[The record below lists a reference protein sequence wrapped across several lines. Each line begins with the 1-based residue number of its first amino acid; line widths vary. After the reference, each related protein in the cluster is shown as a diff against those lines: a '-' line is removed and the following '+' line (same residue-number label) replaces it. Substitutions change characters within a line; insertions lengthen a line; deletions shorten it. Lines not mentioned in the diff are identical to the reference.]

1 VQARYIR
8 RRHLGLA
15 RRSDRQLDT
24 RCPSASPGGTCSGI
38 EMRVLPL
45 QTIQTIEHRRRKCSL
60 QTVVVSHLAI
70 LCNLKFAAHQD
81 RLTSFSS
88 PAPPISLPD
97 LASVSQKKL
106 TEKQS
111 SSRWPMLHVHTK
123 HKIVKTKSD
132 VRCLCANPPN
142 IALTRIFLCQ
152 CTARTYYT
160 LIMSCPNTGSRP
172 SYLLPRGPFNEGC
185 VVRQL

>member
-1 VQARYIR
+1 MFLANGCGIT
-8 RRHLGLA
+8 LGNIMQFEICSSPGPTNIL
-15 RRSDRQLDT
+15 QF
-24 RCPSASPGGTCSGI
+24 PSA
-38 EMRVLPL
+38 
-45 QTIQTIEHRRRKCSL
+45 
-60 QTVVVSHLAI
+60 
-70 LCNLKFAAHQD
+70 
-81 RLTSFSS
+81 
-88 PAPPISLPD
+88 PISLPD